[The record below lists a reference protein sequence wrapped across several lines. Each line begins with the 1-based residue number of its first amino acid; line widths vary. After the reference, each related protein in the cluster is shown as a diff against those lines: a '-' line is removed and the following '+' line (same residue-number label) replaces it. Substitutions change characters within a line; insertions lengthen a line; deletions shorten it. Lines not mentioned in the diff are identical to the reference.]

1 MANVPLASA
10 SQLLSIVGR
19 VTKHLFAALTIV
31 PSCLE
36 SDFVSNGRNTRRIV
50 VMFATLRCK
59 DEWQQ
64 TKPEPKGRASET
76 ETVSVIDDDF
86 DDVGSLLRIA
96 REYFQAA

>member
-1 MANVPLASA
+1 
-10 SQLLSIVGR
+10 
-19 VTKHLFAALTIV
+19 
-31 PSCLE
+31 
-36 SDFVSNGRNTRRIV
+36 
-50 VMFATLRCK
+50 LRCK